1 LFSEGAKP
9 DMAILIS
16 AGVITIVTFVIKHP
30 ENAKKFWN
38 TMIKK
43 AEKFPQM
50 VFGSSSGSLA

>member
-50 VFGSSSGSLA
+50 VFGG